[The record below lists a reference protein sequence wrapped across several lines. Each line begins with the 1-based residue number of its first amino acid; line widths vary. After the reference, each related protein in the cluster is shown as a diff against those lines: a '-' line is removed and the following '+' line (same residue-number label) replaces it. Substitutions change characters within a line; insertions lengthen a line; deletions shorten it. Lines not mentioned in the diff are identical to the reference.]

1 MNSKRLPLYLV
12 STYSACV
19 LPRSRLCADLMFRL
33 TMQLYPMPAGCARRG
48 LRVDRG
54 GTDGPGGVA
63 GRALRLVFRE
73 RAEYHIIRRF
83 VMISSPRSPLFPFV
97 SSTEFIESIWNSPL
111 RVSSDLCQRNHGRVS
126 IRRSAAAGEPAHP
139 PRWCCEALVPDAHKR
154 FANEWMAARTTAAHQ
169 NESPDLARS
178 AARCPLG
185 PPSSL
190 YSSATTPHPVL
201 PTRYVPGLPIVK
213 PSLSIRA
220 YHIFHRPSAP
230 CVSHESCRQWAAFV
244 SSHQYN
250 AGGRE
255 YRNVSNGRALPGGG
269 ASPAHGAPRAC
280 RRRLWVHRKS
290 ATSLASLSCVALQV
304 AASTKW
310 PGEWSASEIEPRASQ
325 ASRWADRGW
334 TGRVVL
340 GRLGLSQTR
349 LGGDDACPAGVVSA
363 AASALALASCRD
375 AAAADVDRGIAADL
389 VQWRARP
396 MGERQCAHPLDRS
409 AVRHVDVR
417 RDP

>member
-1 MNSKRLPLYLV
+1 
-12 STYSACV
+12 
-19 LPRSRLCADLMFRL
+19 
-33 TMQLYPMPAGCARRG
+33 
-48 LRVDRG
+48 
-54 GTDGPGGVA
+54 
-63 GRALRLVFRE
+63 
-73 RAEYHIIRRF
+73 
-83 VMISSPRSPLFPFV
+83 MISSPRSPLFPFV

-230 CVSHESCRQWAAFV
+230 CVSQSHKSCRQWAAFV

-255 YRNVSNGRALPGGG
+255 YRNVSNGRDEGALPGGG
-269 ASPAHGAPRAC
+269 GISRAWRAARMPAAVGASQIGDLPRIPAWPSRW
-280 RRRLWVHRKS
+280 L
-290 ATSLASLSCVALQV
+290 LQR
-304 AASTKW
+304 S
-310 PGEWSASEIEPRASQ
+310 GRASG
-325 ASRWADRGW
+325 A
-334 TGRVVL
+334 
-340 GRLGLSQTR
+340 
-349 LGGDDACPAGVVSA
+349 
-363 AASALALASCRD
+363 
-375 AAAADVDRGIAADL
+375 
-389 VQWRARP
+389 RAR
-396 MGERQCAHPLDRS
+396 
-409 AVRHVDVR
+409 
-417 RDP
+417 